1 MLLSQTMTKEAA
13 VNLVLGQKVLFFNT
27 YHEKKKDH
35 RARSVYWK
43 SADLACLDPVFQPQ
57 HQKR

>member
-27 YHEKKKDH
+27 YHEKKKTTELG
-35 RARSVYWK
+35 VYIGRV
-43 SADLACLDPVFQPQ
+43 LT
-57 HQKR
+57 

>member
-27 YHEKKKDH
+27 YHEKKKKTTELG
-35 RARSVYWK
+35 VYIGRV
-43 SADLACLDPVFQPQ
+43 LT
-57 HQKR
+57 